1 MSKFITMGIKQKIYS
16 RIEVTNLGRHTINDQ
31 RTRIILSAAFSFMV
45 NLVYALVH
53 GALGIANQ
61 SLWFITMCAYYTILS
76 VMRFSAILCERKN
89 HSKISIDAEYFVM
102 TLTGILLSAL
112 SIVLIGVIYLSLTEH
127 IAAKYESVIMI
138 TIATYTF
145 YKITM
150 AILRAVT
157 QRNNPSPLLA
167 VIRCIGYSDVAASVL
182 TLQRSMLVSFG
193 TMSDANTALMNILT
207 GAAVCLFILVLGI
220 SMIKKGI
227 KKKGAALW
235 QNQKS

>member
-1 MSKFITMGIKQKIYS
+1 MNIQQKLTGQLTKTTVGKRVIS
-16 RIEVTNLGRHTINDQ
+16 EQ
-31 RTRIILSAAFSFMV
+31 RYRMVLSAAVSLSFHF
-45 NLVYALVH
+45 LYALYHGVLGVVH
-53 GALGIANQ
+53 S

-112 SIVLIGVIYLSLTEH
+112 SLVLIGVIYLSLTEH

-138 TIATYTF
+138 TIAAYTF

-193 TMSDANTALMNILT
+193 TMSDANTALMNSLT
-207 GAAVCLFILVLGI
+207 GAAVCLFILALGI

>member
-1 MSKFITMGIKQKIYS
+1 MSKFITMGIKQTIY
-16 RIEVTNLGRHTINDQ
+16 RKIEVTNFGKRYMNDQ

-53 GALGIANQ
+53 GTLGIVNH

-76 VMRFSAILCERKN
+76 VLRFSAILCERKN
-89 HSKISIDAEYFVM
+89 HSVISIDAEYWVM
-102 TLTGILLSAL
+102 TFSGILLSAL
-112 SIVLIGVIYLSLTEH
+112 SFVLSGVTYLSLTEH

-138 TIATYTF
+138 TIAAYTF

-150 AILRAVT
+150 AIIRAVT
-157 QRNNPSPLLA
+157 QHNHPSPLLA
-167 VIRCIGYSDVAASVL
+167 VIRCIGYGDVAASVL
-182 TLQRSMLVSFG
+182 TLQRSMLASFG
-193 TMSDANTALMNILT
+193 TMSDANTSLMNSLT

-227 KKKGAALW
+227 KKKGVTLW
-235 QNQKS
+235 QNQRL